1 MLYSILLQVAVVLAI
16 APLVNGINR
25 KVKAALQGRRGAGI
39 LQPYHDL
46 VKLMRKDS
54 VVSETTSWIFSSA
67 PYVAFAAMVVAALLV
82 PVFMTPLP
90 LALAGDLLALV
101 YLFAIARFFV
111 ALAALDAGS
120 SFGGMGSSR
129 EMTLSAL
136 AEPALLMSLFVVAIS
151 AGSTSLSVITGS
163 VAGLGIEA
171 LTPPFILAFVA
182 FLIIVF
188 AETGRIPFDNPATHL
203 ELTMIHE
210 AMILEYSGKQLALIE
225 WGSSIKQFLLLAL
238 AINVFFP
245 WGIAAGLGAHA
256 IAVSILWFLAKLTL
270 LSIVIAVIESA
281 TAKWRLFRVPN
292 LLVLSLVL
300 SIIALISYY
309 TGGI

>member
-1 MLYSILLQVAVVLAI
+1 MLYAILLQVGAVLLL
-16 APLVNGINR
+16 APLVNGMNR
-25 KVKAALQGRRGAGI
+25 KVKAALQGRRGSGV
-39 LQPYHDL
+39 LQPYFDL
-46 VKLMRKDS
+46 LKLMRKDS

-67 PYVAFAAMVVAALLV
+67 PYISFAAMVAASLLV
-82 PVFMTPLP
+82 PVFFTSLP
-90 LALAGDLLALV
+90 LGLAGDFLALV
-101 YLFAIARFFV
+101 YLFALARFFV

-136 AEPALLMSLFVVAIS
+136 AEPALLMSFFVVSIS
-151 AGSTSLSVITGS
+151 FGSTSLSAITES
-163 VAGLGIEA
+163 VSGLGIDA
-171 LTPPFILAFVA
+171 VTPAFVLAFVA

-188 AETGRIPFDNPATHL
+188 AETGRVPFDNPATHL

-225 WGSSIKQFLLLAL
+225 LGSSIKQLLLLAL
-238 AINVFFP
+238 AINIFFP
-245 WGIAAGLGAHA
+245 WGIAVGLGAQ
-256 IAVSILWFLAKLTL
+256 AVIVSLLLFVAKLTL
-270 LSIVIAVIESA
+270 LSVVIAVIESS

-292 LLVLSLVL
+292 LLIMSLVL
-300 SIIALISYY
+300 SVLALISHY